1 MKSDG
6 FPRFL
11 RLTTVV
17 TMPFF
22 LLSGQIEG
30 QSFSPHS
37 VFEGKYDVQG
47 TETLMKDRNLKAKI
61 EKTSKHAK
69 VDKDSKVGK
78 VSKSSKS
85 YTNKSANKSQNTF
98 STRGKSVT
106 CPLDPAAQET
116 SVAVRSLEDM
126 CVQSYGPWLA
136 AFSIVTGVMLNLLGA
151 GPICKLVLGCDDVDQ
166 AIVGAVTALVGGT
179 EQLYDYHTCEEGG
192 SKEDVKMLLSLVT
205 KDKRLNIEA
214 LATQYVDMLTRYHSS
229 IGDGMFIKPVMCE
242 LLEHHINRL
251 QTIITGAYTDH
262 GVSWQRYT
270 YQSQMVITKHSWELL
285 LIGYVGRGECASA
298 RGKQDVSLLSIR
310 TPQGAYFRGQNA
322 VTELTTYK
330 GKLLDAQKEYK
341 KEWSDVNKQNNWWR
355 RCNVKKISSCG
366 RWCGL
371 CKGYKFAYDNEGC
384 DNNDFLN
391 HCTKGYQGHTCG
403 DNDDHAKRNAFY
415 GNCDAEN
422 QWHANYNAWEKNL
435 NEVIKEIDEV
445 EFMMSDAKIA
455 RLSNFKKRGEC
466 SSTECMDNCDKSYGP
481 NVINYVGECT
491 IPPFNE
497 TVCTDFSAC
506 KSCASKSGKEYADCL
521 GLMSCYSGCTGDESE
536 VKWVPET
543 PGSVVG
549 NFQWKYKWE
558 LVNYCDKRKNTDART
573 DNCNKHEGIDATFFK
588 YLKFSYAI
596 LEGCTIAKS
605 YWNLTLV

>member
-1 MKSDG
+1 MKSVG
-6 FPRFL
+6 FPRLL

-17 TMPFF
+17 TMSFF

-85 YTNKSANKSQNTF
+85 QNTF

-106 CPLDPAAQET
+106 CPLERLFPAAQET
-116 SVAVRSLEDM
+116 SIAVRSLEDM
-126 CVQSYGPWLA
+126 CVESYGPWLA
-136 AFSIVTGVMLNLLGA
+136 AFSIVTGVMLNLLGGGIMCDA
-151 GPICKLVLGCDDVDQ
+151 VGGCDD
-166 AIVGAVTALVGGT
+166 AILGAVTALVGGT
-179 EQLYDYHTCEEGG
+179 EQLYDYNTCEEGG
-192 SKEDVKMLLSLVT
+192 SNEDVKMLLSLVT
-205 KDKRLNIEA
+205 KDNRLNIEG
-214 LATQYVDMLTRYHSS
+214 LSTQYVNMLTTYHKQVA
-229 IGDGMFIKPVMCE
+229 DGMLLTNLVACGTLEDLIDE
-242 LLEHHINRL
+242 LQNMIN
-251 QTIITGAYTDH
+251 GADTDH
-262 GVSWQRYT
+262 GYSRQRYT
-270 YQSQMVITKHSWELL
+270 YQSQMVITKHSWQLL
-285 LIGYVGRGECASA
+285 LIGYEGRGECASA
-298 RGKQDVSLLSIR
+298 RGKQDVSLLSRR
-310 TPQGAYFRGQNA
+310 TPHGAYFRGKKA
-322 VTELTTYK
+322 VTQLTQYK
-330 GKLLDAQKEYK
+330 VKLLKAKKDYK
-341 KEWSDVNKQNNWWR
+341 NEWELNKQNDFWR
-355 RCNVKKISSCG
+355 RCHVKKISSCG
-366 RWCGL
+366 IWCGL
-371 CKGYKFAYDNEGC
+371 CKGKKFAYDNEGC

-403 DNDDHAKRNAFY
+403 DNDDDAKRNAFY
-415 GNCDAEN
+415 GNCDAKYH
-422 QWHANYNAWEKNL
+422 WDANYNAWEKNVD
-435 NEVIKEIDEV
+435 EVIKYIDEV
-445 EFMMSDAKIA
+445 EIMMSDAKIA
-455 RLSNFKKRGEC
+455 RLSNFKKLGEC

-491 IPPFNE
+491 TPPFTE

-521 GLMSCYSGCTGDESE
+521 RLMSCYSGCTGDESE

-573 DNCNKHEGIDATFFK
+573 DNCNKHEGIDTTFFK
-588 YLKFSYAI
+588 YLEFSYAI
-596 LEGCTIAKS
+596 LEGCTIAES